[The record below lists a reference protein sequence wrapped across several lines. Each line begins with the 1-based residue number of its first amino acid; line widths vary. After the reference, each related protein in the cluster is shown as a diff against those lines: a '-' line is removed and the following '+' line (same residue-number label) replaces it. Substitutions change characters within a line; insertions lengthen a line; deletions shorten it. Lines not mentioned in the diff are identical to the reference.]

1 MVVNIYNP
9 SIQGETETGRSK
21 FKASL
26 DYMLRP
32 CFKIMAILI
41 IIINNIINK
50 MSIQENIIPLQ

>member
-1 MVVNIYNP
+1 MVNTYNP

-21 FKASL
+21 FKARL

-41 IIINNIINK
+41 IIINIFINK
-50 MSIQENIIPLQ
+50 MSIQGNSMPL

>member
-26 DYMLRP
+26 DYMLRL
-32 CFKIMAILI
+32 CFKIMAIIIII
-41 IIINNIINK
+41 IIINK
-50 MSIQENIIPLQ
+50 MGIQENIIHL

>member
-9 SIQGETETGRSK
+9 SIQGKTETGRSK
-21 FKASL
+21 FKARL

-41 IIINNIINK
+41 ITINIFINK
-50 MSIQENIIPLQ
+50 MSIQGNNMPL